1 MASPVSPL
9 WRVPRIPETHMGRPV
24 LGRTLVAMAGALN
37 HLNALQARGFAPVSI
52 MQGPALAV
60 ADVDDVGYFHA
71 EPARY
76 ESIWAPY
83 YVPEG
88 VDLLHVALVCLSWER
103 DGTQAPE
110 VTVDVV
116 ESGLVAMVDEG
127 CTWTRATGA
136 LPGDEFSVAGD
147 DYLRPYL
154 IESSTRFQAADPTS
168 GPTDPR
174 RLSVGSKAG
183 SMVVIRVATIRCQVV
198 ALFVLP
204 VPPESIG

>member
-9 WRVPRIPETHMGRPV
+9 WRLPRIPETNMGRPV

-60 ADVDDVGYFHA
+60 ADADDVGYFHA
-71 EPARY
+71 QPDRY
-76 ESIWAPY
+76 ESVWAPY
-83 YVPEG
+83 YVPKG
-88 VDLLHVALVCLSWER
+88 VDLLHVAIVCLSFETGG
-103 DGTQAPE
+103 DQDPE
-110 VTVDVV
+110 VTVTV
-116 ESGLVAMVDEG
+116 EASTLVSVVDEG

-147 DYLRPYL
+147 DYLRPFL

-174 RLSVGSKAG
+174 RLSVGTKAG
-183 SMVVIRVATIRCQVV
+183 DMVVVKVATVRCQVV
-198 ALFVLP
+198 ALYILP